1 MRVFGFIEMSPRAKL
16 SIIVVLALV
25 FLTSGI
31 YYVQAY
37 HRLKPI
43 TAVQT
48 EKKVLALTFDISWGN
63 KMPGPV
69 MDVLAKEKIAA
80 TFFVSGPW
88 CKQYPELAE
97 RIKKD
102 GHEIGSH
109 GYRHINL
116 STLSPLEIKE
126 ELTKAGSNIKEVT
139 GVSPQLLRTPN
150 GDYNDAVIATAHQN
164 QYDIIQWS
172 IDSLDWMNPGVA
184 SITERVLKKAHP
196 GAIVLLHASDTCTQ
210 TDKALPII
218 IKKLKEDGYQLV
230 TVSELLKSGTKTE

>member
-1 MRVFGFIEMSPRAKL
+1 MRVFGFVTLSPRAKL
-16 SIIVVLALV
+16 SIIVLLALV
-25 FLTSGI
+25 FLTSGM

-43 TAVQT
+43 AQVQT
-48 EKKVLALTFDISWGN
+48 DKKVIALTFDISWGN

-69 MDVLAKEKIAA
+69 LDVLAQEKINS

-126 ELTKAGSNIKEVT
+126 EIEKAGANIKEVT
-139 GVSPQLLRTPN
+139 GVEAQLIRTPN

-164 QYDIIQWS
+164 HYDVIQWS

-196 GAIVLLHASDTCTQ
+196 GAIVLLHASDTCQQ

-218 IKKLKEDGYQLV
+218 IKKLREDGYTFV
-230 TVSELLKSGTKTE
+230 TVSELLKTGTKTE

>member
-1 MRVFGFIEMSPRAKL
+1 MRVIGFVEISPRAKL
-16 SIIVVLALV
+16 AIIVVLALV
-25 FLTSGI
+25 FLTSGM

-43 TAVQT
+43 NSVQT
-48 EKKVLALTFDISWGN
+48 DKKILALTFDISWGN

-69 MDVLAKEKIAA
+69 LDELAKEKVKA
-80 TFFVSGPW
+80 TFFISGPW
-88 CKQYPELAE
+88 AKQYPDLAK

-126 ELTKAGSNIKEVT
+126 EMNKAGANIKEVT
-139 GVSPQLLRTPN
+139 EVSPNLLRTPN
-150 GDYNDAVIATAHQN
+150 GDYNDAVITVAHQN
-164 QYDIIQWS
+164 QYDVVQWS

-196 GAIVLLHASDTCTQ
+196 GAIVLLHASDTCQQ

-230 TVSELLKSGTKTE
+230 TVSELLKTGNKTQ